1 MYLPCLGSYSC
12 CISWCYCKAIMAALS
27 SLLHS
32 VLTFLSPDFM
42 PSCVICSLHLSLLF
56 SSRENSE
63 NNNAGGNK
71 QNQLSPLD
79 GGKSLMSSS
88 EDEFSPPPSPDQN
101 SALLLQANMSHPGA
115 SAYSMPGLGA
125 PQSVHGMHGHPHQL
139 QDSLLGPLT
148 SSLVDL
154 GS

>member
-1 MYLPCLGSYSC
+1 MFTTLFSPQLMSCVPACFLTSLPL
-12 CISWCYCKAIMAALS
+12 
-27 SLLHS
+27 
-32 VLTFLSPDFM
+32 FLSPFF
-42 PSCVICSLHLSLLF
+42 P
-56 SSRENSE
+56 RENSE

-88 EDEFSPPPSPDQN
+88 EDEFSPPQSPDQN
-101 SALLLQANMSHPGA
+101 SALLLQGNMSHPGA
-115 SAYSMPGLGA
+115 SAYPMSGLGA
-125 PQSVHGMHGHPHQL
+125 PQPVHGMHGHPHQL

>member
-1 MYLPCLGSYSC
+1 MGGDWRRPLVPVQHVTLGPHMQTKMQVY
-12 CISWCYCKAIMAALS
+12 IYFPLI
-27 SLLHS
+27 
-32 VLTFLSPDFM
+32 
-42 PSCVICSLHLSLLF
+42 PSNVVIP
-56 SSRENSE
+56 RENTE

-88 EDEFSPPPSPDQN
+88 EDEFSPPQSPDHN
-101 SALLLQANMSHPGA
+101 SALLLQGNMSHPGA
-115 SAYSMPGLGA
+115 SAYSMTGLGA
-125 PQSVHGMHGHPHQL
+125 PQPVHSMHGHPHQL

>member
-1 MYLPCLGSYSC
+1 MRRYFFSPH
-12 CISWCYCKAIMAALS
+12 S
-27 SLLHS
+27 SR
-32 VLTFLSPDFM
+32 V
-42 PSCVICSLHLSLLF
+42 VV
-56 SSRENSE
+56 SRENSE

-88 EDEFSPPPSPDQN
+88 EDEFSPPQSPDQN
-101 SALLLQANMSHPGA
+101 SALLLQGNMSHPGA
-115 SAYSMPGLGA
+115 SAYSMSGLGA
-125 PQSVHGMHGHPHQL
+125 PQPVHSMHGHPHQL

>member
-1 MYLPCLGSYSC
+1 M
-12 CISWCYCKAIMAALS
+12 ISDVRRLCLS
-27 SLLHS
+27 SHFPH
-32 VLTFLSPDFM
+32 V
-42 PSCVICSLHLSLLF
+42 VI
-56 SSRENSE
+56 SRENSE

-88 EDEFSPPPSPDQN
+88 EDEFSPPQSPDQN
-101 SALLLQANMSHPGA
+101 SALMLQGNMGHPGA
-115 SAYSMPGLGA
+115 SAYSMSGLGA
-125 PQSVHGMHGHPHQL
+125 PQPVHSMHGHPHQL

>member
-1 MYLPCLGSYSC
+1 MPAP
-12 CISWCYCKAIMAALS
+12 KAAKQESMPLS
-27 SLLHS
+27 TLCVGHFSPHS
-32 VLTFLSPDFM
+32 PHV
-42 PSCVICSLHLSLLF
+42 VI
-56 SSRENSE
+56 SRENSE

-88 EDEFSPPPSPDQN
+88 EDEFSPPQSPDQN
-101 SALLLQANMSHPGA
+101 SALLLQGSMSHPGA
-115 SAYSMPGLGA
+115 SAYSMSGLGA
-125 PQSVHGMHGHPHQL
+125 PQPVHSMHGHPHQL

>member
-1 MYLPCLGSYSC
+1 MLFFLRPGIFIALLWGV
-12 CISWCYCKAIMAALS
+12 IGAGLWCPSNMSPSGLTCRPKCEFTSIFPP
-27 SLLHS
+27 LLI
-32 VLTFLSPDFM
+32 
-42 PSCVICSLHLSLLF
+42 PSNVVI
-56 SSRENSE
+56 SRENSE

-88 EDEFSPPPSPDQN
+88 EDEFSPPQSPDHN
-101 SALLLQANMSHPGA
+101 SALLLQGNMSHPGA
-115 SAYSMPGLGA
+115 SAYSMAGLGA
-125 PQSVHGMHGHPHQL
+125 PQPVHSMHGHPHQL